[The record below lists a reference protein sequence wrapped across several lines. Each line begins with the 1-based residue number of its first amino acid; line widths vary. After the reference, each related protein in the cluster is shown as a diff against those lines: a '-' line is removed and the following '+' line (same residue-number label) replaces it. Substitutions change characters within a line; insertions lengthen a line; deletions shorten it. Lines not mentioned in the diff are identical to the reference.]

1 MFRECGKYVSDEAFQ
16 MKDAKLTAAEF
27 YNSSETYLD
36 ILEHRNES
44 DFDAILE
51 VLTSHTAPGATLD
64 YGCGVGL
71 LSMLLAKRGYTV
83 TGIDISEQFIS
94 SARKKFGALS
104 SVAFEVMDGLPLR
117 FPDESFESIVTSSV
131 LEHCTAVDAILLEFR
146 RLLRTNGIVVIETP
160 NMLSPLTR
168 LKLIVDRMIG
178 RRKKFH
184 SYGTPKFFFFSAYY
198 LLKKMVLRRW
208 EFVYVKP
215 NYSGF
220 AETDEDVTYL
230 SNPLDYL
237 FFLRANGFEV
247 LELSRNKGILKHPIS
262 KYMPNFAGGVMIVA
276 RKK

>member
-1 MFRECGKYVSDEAFQ
+1 MKEANLTG
-16 MKDAKLTAAEF
+16 AKF

-44 DFDAILE
+44 DFSALLE
-51 VLTSHTAPGATLD
+51 VLRSHTAPGPTLD

-71 LSMLLAKRGYTV
+71 LSMMLARNGYTV
-83 TGIDISEQFIS
+83 TGVDISEQFIS
-94 SARKKFGALS
+94 SAKRKFGALP
-104 SVAFEVMDGLPLR
+104 SVAFEVIDGLPLR

-146 RLLRTNGIVVIETP
+146 RLLKTNGIVVIETP
-160 NMLSPLTR
+160 NMLSPLAR
-168 LKLIVDRMIG
+168 LKLVLDRMTG

-184 SYGTPKFFFFSAYY
+184 QYGTPKFFFYSVYY

-220 AETDEDVTYL
+220 TETDEDVTYL
-230 SNPLDYL
+230 SNHLDYL
-237 FFLRANGFEV
+237 FFLRAHGFEV
-247 LELSRNKGILKHPIS
+247 LELSRNKGILKHLIS
-262 KYMPNFAGGVMIVA
+262 KYLPYIAGGVMIVA